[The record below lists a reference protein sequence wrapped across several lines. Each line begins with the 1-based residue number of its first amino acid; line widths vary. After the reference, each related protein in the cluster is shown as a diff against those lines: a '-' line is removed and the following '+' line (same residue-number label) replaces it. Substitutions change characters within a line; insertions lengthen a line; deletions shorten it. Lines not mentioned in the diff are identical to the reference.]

1 MLAIRLARQ
10 GTKKKPMYR
19 VVLLEKSAARNGRS
33 LEILGTYNP
42 KPNPAV
48 IELNT
53 ERIGYWR
60 ERGAQVS
67 STIAELLRRSG
78 QRGAA
83 AGSAPAPAAPTPA
96 AAEAPA
102 GGEA

>member
-10 GTKKKPMYR
+10 GTNKKPRYR

-42 KPNPAV
+42 VPNPAL

-53 ERIGYWR
+53 ERIAYWVV
-60 ERGAQVS
+60 RGAQLS
-67 STIAELLRRSG
+67 STVENLLRRSKE
-78 QRGAA
+78 RAA
-83 AGSAPAPAAPTPA
+83 AAAPAA
-96 AAEAPA
+96 
-102 GGEA
+102 